1 MTFFVGNFVVHKKL
15 DELGAGE
22 IVAAEM
28 GTLSIR
34 FASGVRKFSEVIA
47 SAYLERTDE
56 APALPQPAAAKRK
69 TAAKAASKKKT
80 AG

>member
-1 MTFFVGNFVVHKKL
+1 MTFFVGNYVVHKKL

-56 APALPQPAAAKRK
+56 GPAAPPPAAAKK
-69 TAAKAASKKKT
+69 KAAKAAAKKKS
-80 AG
+80 G